1 MPRQLSP
8 ERQRELDELF
18 AVDSVLAS
26 FFDRDIRLPSGRS
39 LSAALLQAYERRDLA
54 GVRMVHADFV
64 GGMLPACSAAQR
76 RELDRLLRAG
86 PGVTLDSL
94 EAQQLE
100 RIRRVQAK
108 GRISSVQQYYM
119 LKERVEVIWDDPARV
134 EEFRALQALLDA
146 YEERAARRARPS
158 DQAV

>member
-1 MPRQLSP
+1 MPRELSP

-26 FFDRDIRLPSGRS
+26 FFDHDISLPAGRS
-39 LSAALLQAYERRDLA
+39 LSASLVRAYERRDLA
-54 GVRMVHADFV
+54 GMRMAHADFV

-94 EAQQLE
+94 EAKQLE
-100 RIRRVQAK
+100 RIRKVQAK
-108 GRISSVQQYYM
+108 GRISSDQQYYL
-119 LKERVEVIWDDPARV
+119 LKERVEVIWDDPARA

-146 YEERAARRARPS
+146 YEERAARSGQSRDRA
-158 DQAV
+158 V